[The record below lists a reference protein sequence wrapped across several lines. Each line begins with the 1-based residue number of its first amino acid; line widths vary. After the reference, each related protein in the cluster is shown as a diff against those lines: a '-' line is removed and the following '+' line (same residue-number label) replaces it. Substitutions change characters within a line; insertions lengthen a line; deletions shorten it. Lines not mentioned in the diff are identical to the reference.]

1 MMKMKNYPKPSLTM
15 PQTKQPDEGCLDDQ
29 LFEENYFGSQI
40 KETLDPELLKLLDDE
55 FDAY

>member
-1 MMKMKNYPKPSLTM
+1 MKMSNYLKPSLTM

-40 KETLDPELLKLLDDE
+40 KETLDPELLQLLDDE
-55 FDAY
+55 FDTY